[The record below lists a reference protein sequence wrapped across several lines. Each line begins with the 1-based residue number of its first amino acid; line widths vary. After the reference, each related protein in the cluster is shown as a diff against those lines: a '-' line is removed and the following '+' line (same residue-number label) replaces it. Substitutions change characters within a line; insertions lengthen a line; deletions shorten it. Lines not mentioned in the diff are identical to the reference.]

1 MLATKKHATDLVHDL
16 DGLLQPVREF
26 LRCETPPEWVKAA
39 LEQQQVLLI
48 DHANCEKKAAATAMR
63 LMYRYTENPTLLSKM
78 SQLARE
84 ELLHLAGRRADVSAA
99 YQVSADCAFKIRRG
113 TASAHLRPRKFGSD
127 RYAHYWRLY

>member
-26 LRCETPPEWVKAA
+26 LRCETPPEWVEAA

-78 SQLARE
+78 SQL
-84 ELLHLAGRRADVSAA
+84 
-99 YQVSADCAFKIRRG
+99 K
-113 TASAHLRPRKFGSD
+113 
-127 RYAHYWRLY
+127 